1 MQIRPIWLLPALVLV
16 AVLAIGV
23 RSCVYPEPET
33 DTPLSP
39 GTTDVASAATQG
51 AAADAEAAR
60 LRKQIRQ
67 HDDALYAAVA
77 TLQRYLAALGGDDRG
92 SADAFWAG
100 GRPPRDSRE
109 ADLRNLQDLR
119 GLRIENGRP
128 EALDSEAVPRALEI
142 PVELRVS
149 VANGPLRRYRGWY
162 RMRRAVADNRWEI
175 TSASMEAVGR
185 PR

>member
-1 MQIRPIWLLPALVLV
+1 MQIRPIWLLSALVLV
-16 AVLAIGV
+16 AVLVIGV
-23 RSCVYPEPET
+23 RSCVHHEPET
-33 DTPLSP
+33 DITLAPGSADVVAVTPQD
-39 GTTDVASAATQG
+39 T
-51 AAADAEAAR
+51 AADAEAAR
-60 LRKQIRQ
+60 LREQIRQ

-77 TLQRYLAALGGDDRG
+77 TLQSYLAALGGDDRA

-119 GLRIENGRP
+119 GFRIENGRP

-185 PR
+185 PH